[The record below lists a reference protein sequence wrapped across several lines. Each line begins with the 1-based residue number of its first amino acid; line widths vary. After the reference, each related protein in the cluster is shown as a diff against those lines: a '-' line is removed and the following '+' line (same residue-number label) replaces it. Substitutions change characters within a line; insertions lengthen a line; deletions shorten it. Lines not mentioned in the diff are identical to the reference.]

1 MQKSEFCLFCWCI
14 KREII
19 LLQLFAQDQKITYV
33 AAHTNGTVMSSARN
47 YKDESR
53 RVAITEKIIHVSF
66 LLYISITVLAIC
78 QRVYTSMLQLERRN
92 FLSSYVYVYN

>member
-1 MQKSEFCLFCWCI
+1 VEEKNKMQKSEFCLFCWCI

-53 RVAITEKIIHVSF
+53 RVAITKKK
-66 LLYISITVLAIC
+66 
-78 QRVYTSMLQLERRN
+78 
-92 FLSSYVYVYN
+92 